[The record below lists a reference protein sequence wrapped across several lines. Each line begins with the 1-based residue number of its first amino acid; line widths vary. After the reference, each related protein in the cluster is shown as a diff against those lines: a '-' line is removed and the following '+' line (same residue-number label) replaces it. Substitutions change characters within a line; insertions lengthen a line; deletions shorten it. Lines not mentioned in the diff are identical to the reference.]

1 MKSLISFLPK
11 LKCCIFNINYEK
23 LVPTILKEN
32 RKYQLSLKIKEVSYI
47 CKNTQ
52 FIEVIVIK

>member
-32 RKYQLSLKIKEVSYI
+32 RKYQLSLKIKENI